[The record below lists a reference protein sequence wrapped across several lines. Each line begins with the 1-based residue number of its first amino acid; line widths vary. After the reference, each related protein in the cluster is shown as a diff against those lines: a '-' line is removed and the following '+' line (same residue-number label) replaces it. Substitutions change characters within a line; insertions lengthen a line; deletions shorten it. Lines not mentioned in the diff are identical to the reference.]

1 MPTWQGRYL
10 ARDAPDATK
19 KPKTKRKSGME
30 GRYLKETQDV
40 MVAKDVNTR
49 VEDQSSKT
57 QCLYNRTLVHAW
69 GFQRGHEEHKGEKR
83 FLFNDKGHK
92 LCQYSGGVSF
102 IGPRSNWVDI
112 ALSDQDWQL
121 SFPEAFMENLSRVLG
136 KNDKGGLQPCG
147 RERLEPFGGLEG
159 NVFEQQHWNIHHVF
173 CMIASSVVE
182 CKIFLCKN
190 AVLVGILGWSYSIP
204 PFMKLNIDGRKRD
217 NLGRMGIGGVLR
229 DCVGH
234 WVLDF
239 AKSLGKA
246 ETPHA
251 KLLVVKVG
259 LEACWNKS
267 LVCEIDYLEVFS
279 LFDSRSQKSHWDV
292 FHDGD

>member
-1 MPTWQGRYL
+1 MALRMWWIWL
-10 ARDAPDATK
+10 
-19 KPKTKRKSGME
+19 
-30 GRYLKETQDV
+30 
-40 MVAKDVNTR
+40 
-49 VEDQSSKT
+49 
-57 QCLYNRTLVHAW
+57 W
-69 GFQRGHEEHKGEKR
+69 G
-83 FLFNDKGHK
+83 N
-92 LCQYSGGVSF
+92 S
-102 IGPRSNWVDI
+102 
-112 ALSDQDWQL
+112 
-121 SFPEAFMENLSRVLG
+121 
-136 KNDKGGLQPCG
+136 
-147 RERLEPFGGLEG
+147 

>member
-1 MPTWQGRYL
+1 MEPQDTRLWWAGRL
-10 ARDAPDATK
+10 LLNLG
-19 KPKTKRKSGME
+19 SME
-30 GRYLKETQDV
+30 IAHSSFVRCLGEPLET
-40 MVAKDVNTR
+40 
-49 VEDQSSKT
+49 
-57 QCLYNRTLVHAW
+57 CLETT
-69 GFQRGHEEHKGEKR
+69 
-83 FLFNDKGHK
+83 
-92 LCQYSGGVSF
+92 
-102 IGPRSNWVDI
+102 
-112 ALSDQDWQL
+112 
-121 SFPEAFMENLSRVLG
+121 
-136 KNDKGGLQPCG
+136 
-147 RERLEPFGGLEG
+147 
-159 NVFEQQHWNIHHVF
+159 
-173 CMIASSVVE
+173 
-182 CKIFLCKN
+182 
-190 AVLVGILGWSYSIP
+190 VLVGILGWSYSIP